1 MQIMHG
7 CIVKI
12 PSTHSIYEWLY
23 SLNKKMMSIF
33 SEFNSADFKDRS
45 MTNVL
50 NTYNFMDL
58 LKEYNYVPETD
69 RSEIRFPEN
78 IAALVE
84 YFTDLVRSKTEDYDF
99 MDLLGDKGYVP
110 VNDNW
115 VKSRINKKQDSLKIA
130 S

>member
-1 MQIMHG
+1 
-7 CIVKI
+7 
-12 PSTHSIYEWLY
+12 
-23 SLNKKMMSIF
+23 
-33 SEFNSADFKDRS
+33 